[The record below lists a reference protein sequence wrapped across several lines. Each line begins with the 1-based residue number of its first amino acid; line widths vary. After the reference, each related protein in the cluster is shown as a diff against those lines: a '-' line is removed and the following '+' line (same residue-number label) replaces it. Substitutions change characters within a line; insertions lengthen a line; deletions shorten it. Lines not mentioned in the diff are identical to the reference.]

1 MYVIYII
8 ITIIF
13 IIYTEITVG
22 NILFRINSSGKKS
35 LNIKSMLSFMIHPF
49 HNRFLWNW
57 STLDINYRSLLEVK
71 IDEAFE
77 ADNLFSSLM
86 GDEVE
91 SRRLFIQ
98 ENSLSVANLDI

>member
-22 NILFRINSSGKKS
+22 NILFRIDSSGKKS
-35 LNIKSMLSFMIHPF
+35 LNIMSMLSFMIHPF

-57 STLDINYRSLLEVK
+57 SSLDINYPFIL
-71 IDEAFE
+71 II
-77 ADNLFSSLM
+77 SSVFYSIIKYKN
-86 GDEVE
+86 E
-91 SRRLFIQ
+91 
-98 ENSLSVANLDI
+98 